1 MTINRTFDENTMVW
15 NIPTEECDIMLF
27 VQRDTRKLMAVRRFN
42 SDGSYVDYDLD
53 CIIDWGRQS
62 DVGGGAR

>member
-1 MTINRTFDENTMVW
+1 MVW